1 MRRLIFALVLLGM
14 LAGCGKKGISPWHQP
29 FYQDIPATLNAHNL
43 AESEV
48 DLRIVYLLP
57 LTGSSAKVGEAFLNA
72 ALMAQFD
79 LPDHQIETFFIDTK
93 GTEAGTLDALEQV
106 RDKNPD
112 VILGPVFS
120 AEVKAVQE
128 AGTTVPVISFTSD
141 NAVLGNGVYTTALLI
156 PEQVDTMVQYACDQ
170 GKRRLAVLGAENK
183 VGELTLNTLQ
193 QSIKKC
199 PGMVVEKIALYNPKD
214 VNLAPAVLK
223 VSPKQIDP
231 KKKNLTEAEQAE
243 LAKPIAERVDFDV
256 LLVAEEGVKLKQVM
270 SLLSYY
276 DMTPRDVMTIGLS
289 GAAAQGKDKSVRGM
303 YFPAMPIRSEKDFE
317 QLYQAQFGKKPMPVA
332 AYGYDAFM
340 MAVFLKSKGALTEEG
355 IANVGGYK
363 GINGLVRLNK
373 DGTNNRL
380 LDIYQIN
387 PYGRPQLVEPARAN
401 FEEVPQQWFWNTQST
416 QSIAD
421 AQEELERQKKQVQE
435 EMMLKEALGVE
446 EIGTNE
452 RTVKE
457 EVISEDVT
465 PASEEESGY

>member
-1 MRRLIFALVLLGM
+1 MRRWIFAVALLAF
-14 LAGCGKKGISPWHQP
+14 LTGCGEKTISPWYQP
-29 FYQDIPATLNAHNL
+29 FSQDIPAPLNAQDL
-43 AESEV
+43 SQSAV

-57 LTGSSAKVGEAFLNA
+57 LSGSSAKVGEAFLNA
-72 ALMAQFD
+72 AMMAQFD
-79 LPDHQIETFFIDTK
+79 LPTHHVETFFIDTK
-93 GTEAGTLDALEQV
+93 GTRSGTMEALELA
-106 RDKNPD
+106 RAKNPD

-120 AEVKAVQE
+120 AEVEAVQE
-128 AGTTVPVISFTSD
+128 ARVSVPVISFTSD
-141 NAVLGNGVYTTALLI
+141 NAVLGDGVYTTALLI
-156 PEQVDTMVQYACDQ
+156 PEQVDTMVQYACAQ
-170 GKRRLAVLGAENK
+170 GKRRLAVLGPENK

-193 QSIKKC
+193 KSIQKC
-199 PGMVVEKIALYNPKD
+199 PGMVVETISLYRPTD

-231 KKKNLTEAEQAE
+231 KKKNLTEAEQME

-303 YFPAMPIRSEKDFE
+303 YFPAMPIRSENDFE
-317 QLYQAQFGKKPMPVA
+317 QAYRAQFGVKPMPVA

-340 MAVFLKSKGALTEEG
+340 MAVFLKSRGALSTDG
-355 IANVGGYK
+355 VTNVGGYK

-380 LDIYQIN
+380 LDVYQVN
-387 PYGRPQLVEPARAN
+387 PYGRAQLVEPARVS
-401 FEEVPQQWFWNTQST
+401 FEEVPQQWFWAGHDT

-421 AQEELERQKKQVQE
+421 ARADLERRKKQVQE
-435 EMMLKEALGVE
+435 EIMLKEALGVE
-446 EIGTNE
+446 TNGTAVLE
-452 RTVKE
+452 SETLA
-457 EVISEDVT
+457 EDVM